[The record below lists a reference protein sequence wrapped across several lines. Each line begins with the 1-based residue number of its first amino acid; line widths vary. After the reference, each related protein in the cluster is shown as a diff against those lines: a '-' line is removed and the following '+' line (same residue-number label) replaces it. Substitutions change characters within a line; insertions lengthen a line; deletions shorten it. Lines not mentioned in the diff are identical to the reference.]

1 MPGPQ
6 SLAEHGASDY
16 DLINRRI
23 LAIADETT
31 PYELFDTD
39 GQQGHARS
47 SYLDLATAI
56 SRITDLP
63 NATDIEIYADTL
75 CIANTVVLSAHIQQ
89 LIIFARH
96 IIIRPDTI
104 IQAPDN
110 ILIRFYC
117 SPSSCPFSFSLK
129 TPKVSQPATI
139 NLPGRSTSCT
149 VQADGRSN
157 GLVISH
163 LAEPPRS
170 SFEAPELPDRILDKV
185 SKKSLFSDKY
195 NE

>member
-1 MPGPQ
+1 MPDPQ
-6 SLAEHGASDY
+6 SLAEHDASDY

-31 PYELFDTD
+31 PYELFDSD

-56 SRITDLP
+56 NQIPNLP
-63 NATDIEIYADTL
+63 NVTDIEVYADTL
-75 CIANTVVLSAHIQQ
+75 CIASTVILSAHIQQ
-89 LIIFARH
+89 LIVFARH
-96 IIIRPDTI
+96 IIVRPETTI
-104 IQAPDN
+104 QGPDN

-117 SPSSCPFSFSLK
+117 SPSSCPFSFNLK
-129 TPKVSQPATI
+129 TSKVSRTVKI
-139 NLPGRSTSCT
+139 DLPDRSTSCT
-149 VQADGRSN
+149 IQADGSSD
-157 GLVISH
+157 GLEISH

-170 SFEAPELPDRILDKV
+170 SFDAPELPDRILDKI